1 MTSQICETVNNSLKE
16 AQSLSTTIT
25 PKACDITKEL
35 NELYKTINAD
45 LTKFKIEMK
54 EYVEGGS
61 VRETSGEELLDSQID
76 NEPSILITRSGQD
89 PYLSFAEN
97 FLSDTELEGI
107 MSFLQSSDDQL
118 KDVAS
123 NRKTLYFGEYG
134 YRYGDIKHDAAP
146 FPEALTNL
154 FMSVREKF
162 PNETLNSCLIS
173 RYDAG
178 TDFCLEHIVIM
189 SRGLTQRVIF
199 VHCHLGLKEL

>member
-1 MTSQICETVNNSLKE
+1 MTSQICDAVNNSLKE
-16 AQSLSTTIT
+16 AQSSSTIIT
-25 PKACDITKEL
+25 PKACDIAKEL
-35 NELYKTINAD
+35 NELYKSINAD

-61 VRETSGEELLDSQID
+61 VRETNSEELLDSQID

-107 MSFLQSSDDQL
+107 MSFLQSSDDQF

-154 FMSVREKF
+154 LVSVREKF
-162 PNETLNSCLIS
+162 PYETQLLSHKPI
-173 RYDAG
+173 
-178 TDFCLEHIVIM
+178 
-189 SRGLTQRVIF
+189 
-199 VHCHLGLKEL
+199 